1 MTADVF
7 TVMPHEA
14 REAFVPEYMAFLR
27 ETEGTPNL
35 ETKTLPRR
43 EEFFRSLPGISIA
56 TPLVDPGVFARN
68 VTQRAPEPGL
78 DRRMLWALSV
88 AKANRAERFGID
100 FKLRFKGFEKAGA
113 DDPYTFVELQE
124 LYHTKIFISV
134 LKTIGI
140 EADILP
146 PSGFTRMV
154 VMAAGG
160 LPHAMSDVIAL
171 AAEIAGVAAFRLLR
185 EEAGK
190 LFEGEVRARIEML
203 FTQILKDE
211 VGHVRFLR
219 SRLGPV
225 RLAIARTLLPLV
237 TRGMLDD
244 LPELIELLGRDRFLA
259 EVQRANLQN

>member
-14 REAFVPEYMAFLR
+14 RKAFVPEYMAFLR
-27 ETEGTPNL
+27 ETEGTPDL
-35 ETKTLPRR
+35 ETRTLPRR
-43 EEFFRSLPGISIA
+43 EAFFRELPEIPIEK
-56 TPLVDPGVFARN
+56 PIVDPDVFHRN
-68 VTQRAPEPGL
+68 VTQRKPEAGL

-124 LYHTKIFISV
+124 IYHTKIFISV

-160 LPHAMSDVIAL
+160 LPHAM
-171 AAEIAGVAAFRLLR
+171 
-185 EEAGK
+185 
-190 LFEGEVRARIEML
+190 
-203 FTQILKDE
+203 
-211 VGHVRFLR
+211 
-219 SRLGPV
+219 
-225 RLAIARTLLPLV
+225 
-237 TRGMLDD
+237 
-244 LPELIELLGRDRFLA
+244 
-259 EVQRANLQN
+259 

>member
-1 MTADVF
+1 MYICRPPFPAVTISSLRS
-7 TVMPHEA
+7 TV
-14 REAFVPEYMAFLR
+14 
-27 ETEGTPNL
+27 
-35 ETKTLPRR
+35 
-43 EEFFRSLPGISIA
+43 A
-56 TPLVDPGVFARN
+56 TPLDRGLPSRSQNSTLSPLPNGLVQSKPALAPVRLPCSEGSSG
-68 VTQRAPEPGL
+68 TQRKPEAGL

-154 VMAAGG
+154 VMGAGG

-190 LFEGEVRARIEML
+190 LFDGEVRARIEML
-203 FTQILKDE
+203 FSQILKDE

-225 RLAIARTLLPLV
+225 RLAIARALLPLV

-244 LPELIELLGRDRFLA
+244 LPELIELLGRERFLA